1 MSTFSAAA
9 VSGLPDGVPTP
20 GAAASSGLP
29 DWLQAPGA
37 AAMSGLPGGLRPPG
51 AAAVSGLPDGV
62 RAPGAAASSGLPD
75 WLQAPSVVAVSGL
88 PDGVRVPDSAASSGL
103 PDGLQAPGAAAMSEL
118 PDGVPTPGAAAKSG
132 LPDEAAIPGAT
143 AMAGLPDVAG
153 TSDAATD
160 SRLAEAEPAVWR
172 PDPVAVRGTRIVRFA
187 QWLVDQGRAPL
198 DDVSDYRALHAWS
211 VSEPG
216 DFWAAVAEFFAVDW
230 DAQPRTALAERTMP
244 GTDWFPGGTLNFG
257 HHLVRAGADDQNAVV
272 LVGEGGVRETLTYA
286 QLREQSAAVAGHLRA
301 LGVEPGDRVAAY
313 LPNCIEGV
321 VAFVATAMVGA
332 VWAQTGLDY
341 AAPSA
346 AERMAQLSPRILFA
360 GTGYRFGGKVHDRR
374 AEARKL
380 RTLLPGL
387 EHTITIETAGLSA
400 TDNAGAARVSDT
412 VTAGTAGMS
421 ATDNAQTVH
430 VSDPLTAVTANAE
443 ANVAPNPVSDANT
456 AATDGLSD
464 AVTHGVTGLSGPR
477 SVGSAAVSSTDNRGI
492 AGVSDTVNAATAR
505 LSVTDDADAA
515 HVSKTVAVG
524 SAGLSVTDNAEAAHV
539 GDTSGTWAEAL
550 AGEPVRGSLSVGFGH
565 PLWVL
570 FTSGTTGKPKGIVHG
585 HGGVLLEQLV
595 SPGLHMDL
603 RASDVFFWYTTPNWM
618 MWNAQ
623 VCGLL
628 HGATIVLYDGR
639 PTSPG
644 TDALWRI
651 VVDESVTVFGT
662 SPGYLEASQKAGLE
676 PGAGELRMV
685 GVTGSV
691 LPAGSNAWFRAA
703 VSDRVQLGSMSGGTD
718 ICGIFV
724 SSAPNTPVFDGEIS
738 APALGAA
745 VEVWTVDGQPAADGE
760 AGEMVITAPMP
771 SMPLRFWDD
780 ADGTK
785 LRETYFETFPG
796 VWRHG
801 DLIERTTRGTYVI
814 HGRSDATINRHG
826 VRLGSAEIY
835 AAVADL
841 PEVVDALVVG
851 VEEPGGGYWMPLF
864 LVTKNDLD
872 VEKVR
877 QVIAERASRR
887 HVPDEVIVVAGLP
900 HTRTGKRL
908 EVPVKRIL
916 QGADPARVI
925 DRGAVD
931 DSAALDALIEV
942 ARARRGALQ
951 HRGTERAGK
960 L

>member
-1 MSTFSAAA
+1 MPPNTDPAPKP
-9 VSGLPDGVPTP
+9 GLFDRP
-20 GAAASSGLP
+20 
-29 DWLQAPGA
+29 QAPGA
-37 AAMSGLPGGLRPPG
+37 TPTEELPHG
-51 AAAVSGLPDGV
+51 A
-62 RAPGAAASSGLPD
+62 RT
-75 WLQAPSVVAVSGL
+75 
-88 PDGVRVPDSAASSGL
+88 PDSATDL
-103 PDGLQAPGAAAMSEL
+103 RLSEA
-118 PDGVPTPGAAAKSG
+118 V
-132 LPDEAAIPGAT
+132 
-143 AMAGLPDVAG
+143 
-153 TSDAATD
+153 
-160 SRLAEAEPAVWR
+160 PAVWR
-172 PDPVAVRGTRIVRFA
+172 PDPVAVRGTRIVQFA
-187 QWLVDQGRAPL
+187 QWLVDHGRAPL
-198 DDVSDYRALHAWS
+198 DDVTDYRALHAWS

-216 DFWAAVAEFFAVDW
+216 AFWAAVAEFFAVDW
-230 DAQPRTALAERTMP
+230 DAQPRTALVERKMP

-272 LVGEGGVRETLTYA
+272 LIGEGGVRETLTFA
-286 QLREQSAAVAGHLRA
+286 QLRAQSAAVAGHLRA

-313 LPNCIEGV
+313 LPNCVEGV

-374 AEARKL
+374 DEARKL
-380 RTLLPGL
+380 RALLPGL
-387 EHTITIETAGLSA
+387 QHTITIETAGLIA
-400 TDNAGAARVSDT
+400 TDNAGSARLSAADNVE
-412 VTAGTAGMS
+412 TA
-421 ATDNAQTVH
+421 
-430 VSDPLTAVTANAE
+430 
-443 ANVAPNPVSDANT
+443 
-456 AATDGLSD
+456 GLSD
-464 AVTHGVTGLSGPR
+464 AVTAGMSVTVNMAPGGVRDTDTGAR
-477 SVGSAAVSSTDNRGI
+477 
-492 AGVSDTVNAATAR
+492 AGVRDTDTSATAG
-505 LSVTDDADAA
+505 AGGNWAA
-515 HVSKTVAVG
+515 
-524 SAGLSVTDNAEAAHV
+524 
-539 GDTSGTWAEAL
+539 AL
-550 AGEPVRGSLSVGFGH
+550 AGEPVQGSLSVGFGH

-603 RASDVFFWYTTPNWM
+603 RAEDTFFWYTTPNWM

-628 HGATIVLYDGR
+628 HGATIILYDGR
-639 PTSPG
+639 PTTPG
-644 TDALWRI
+644 VDALWRM
-651 VVDESVTVFGT
+651 VADEGVTVFGT
-662 SPGYLEASQKAGLE
+662 SPGYLEASQRAGLE
-676 PGAGELRMV
+676 PGAGRLRMV

-691 LPAGSNAWFRAA
+691 LPAGSNVWFREA

-724 SSAPNTPVFDGEIS
+724 SSAPTAPVFDGEIS

-745 VEVWTVDGQPAADGE
+745 VEVWTVDGEPALDGE
-760 AGEMVITAPMP
+760 PGEMVITAPMP

-780 ADGTK
+780 PDDVK

-801 DLIERTTRGTYVI
+801 DLIERTGRGTYVI

-841 PEVVDALVVG
+841 AEVVDALVVG
-851 VEEPGGGYWMPLF
+851 VEEADGGYWMPLF
-864 LVTKNDLD
+864 VVAQGDLD
-872 VEKVR
+872 PQKVR
-877 QVIAERASRR
+877 RVIAERASPR

-916 QGADPARVI
+916 QGADPGRVI

-931 DSAALDALIEV
+931 DAAALDAVIAV
-942 ARARRGALQ
+942 ARARRGALDQ
-951 HRGTERAGK
+951 RDAERAGK